1 MKRILLVVIIVLFV
15 GAAVICDA
23 DEIKGRVTA
32 IDVGAAIVDI
42 SGVKISVKNADM
54 EDERDMPI
62 TLAALVAGDY
72 LEVEGSFSGA
82 GQMAAMDVEKSSS
95 KQDEVKGRIES
106 VDAAGK
112 KLVING
118 ITIEMQHNAIIVGH
132 DDALILIDKLAAGNF
147 VECKGD
153 WSGPVKFSANKV
165 ELD

>member
-1 MKRILLVVIIVLFV
+1 MKRVLLMMMVVLFLC
-15 GAAVICDA
+15 AVIVCDA

-32 IDVGAAIVDI
+32 IDVGSEIIDI
-42 SGVKISVKNADM
+42 SGVKISVRNADIV
-54 EDERDMPI
+54 DGNDVPI
-62 TLAALVAGDY
+62 TLTALVAGDY
-72 LEVEGSFSGA
+72 LEVEGSFTGA
-82 GQMAAMDVEKSSS
+82 GQMAAMDVEKKAS

-106 VDAAGK
+106 VDVTGK

-118 ITIEMQHNAIIVGH
+118 ITVEIQHNAIIEGH

-147 VECKGD
+147 VECKGN